1 MIVFISIVS
10 FFLDGILSKYI
21 SLNSIFLPLFT
32 IVSLVIIYPYFNNN
46 IYRYLKFVAIIGI
59 LYGITYLDTVFFNFF
74 IFMILGIIICFINYL
89 LSVNLYSII
98 LTTSI
103 SIIMYRLIIFLFVL
117 FFKNHDLNFLNL
129 LVMISKSLILNIIYS
144 IIIYLMSE
152 SYSNKKNILRAK

>member
-59 LYGITYLDTVFFNFF
+59 LYDITYLNTVFFNFF
-74 IFMILGIIICFINYL
+74 IYTNICL
-89 LSVNLYSII
+89 
-98 LTTSI
+98 
-103 SIIMYRLIIFLFVL
+103 
-117 FFKNHDLNFLNL
+117 HNF
-129 LVMISKSLILNIIYS
+129 
-144 IIIYLMSE
+144 
-152 SYSNKKNILRAK
+152 